1 MPLGRTTNHKAIS
14 VMDLLKS
21 EITRF
26 FALGF
31 GAGALLVLATI
42 GIGGSSDVATGVV
55 PQAVAAEA
63 H

>member
-1 MPLGRTTNHKAIS
+1 LAPHDESQSDLAMG
-14 VMDLLKS
+14 LLKS
-21 EITRF
+21 DVTRF

-42 GIGGSSDVATGVV
+42 GIGSSGDVANGVV

-63 H
+63 N

>member
-1 MPLGRTTNHKAIS
+1 MRLF
-14 VMDLLKS
+14 KS

-26 FALGF
+26 IALGF

-42 GIGGSSDVATGVV
+42 GIGGSGDMANGVV

>member
-1 MPLGRTTNHKAIS
+1 MDILKA
-14 VMDLLKS
+14 

-42 GIGGSSDVATGVV
+42 GIDGSADLAGGMVTS
-55 PQAVAAEA
+55 AVAAPA
-63 H
+63 Q

>member
-1 MPLGRTTNHKAIS
+1 MGLF
-14 VMDLLKS
+14 KS
-21 EITRF
+21 DFTRF

-42 GIGGSSDVATGVV
+42 GIGGGSDVANGVV
-55 PQAVAAEA
+55 PQAIAAEA

>member
-1 MPLGRTTNHKAIS
+1 MALAATTNHKATHA
-14 VMDLLKS
+14 MGLFKS

-31 GAGALLVLATI
+31 GAGALLVLATL

-55 PQAVAAEA
+55 PKAVAAEA
-63 H
+63 Q

>member
-1 MPLGRTTNHKAIS
+1 MGLFRS
-14 VMDLLKS
+14 DF
-21 EITRF
+21 TRF

-42 GIGGSSDVATGVV
+42 GIGGSGDVAGGVV
-55 PQAVAAEA
+55 PPAVAAET

>member
-1 MPLGRTTNHKAIS
+1 MQ
-14 VMDLLKS
+14 LLKS

-26 FALGF
+26 FAIGF

-55 PQAVAAEA
+55 PKAVAAEA
-63 H
+63 Q

>member
-1 MPLGRTTNHKAIS
+1 MGLF
-14 VMDLLKS
+14 KS

-31 GAGALLVLATI
+31 GAGALLVLATL

-55 PQAVAAEA
+55 PKAVAAEA
-63 H
+63 Q